1 MKKHFSSIVV
11 SIVILLEILFV
22 IAVFVASANDVQIS
36 NTLITYWHITFLGE
50 LFACAG
56 IKVSKVL
63 AAQIDENDG
72 DEGEIM
78 G

>member
-1 MKKHFSSIVV
+1 MKKHFSSIIV

-22 IAVFVASANDVQIS
+22 IACLILAANDIAVPS
-36 NTLITYWHITFLGE
+36 TLITYWHITFLGE
-50 LFACAG
+50 LMACAG

-63 AAQIDENDG
+63 TQVDENDG
-72 DEGEIM
+72 DEGEIY